1 MTRTP
6 LISNVFDF
14 TTPMLAE
21 HGARAYAERPTLL
34 RQVEQ
39 KLCGRGVL
47 PIAGYSGVGKTTIT
61 NKALG
66 LRADYSISNPYF
78 VGRVNYDRVVAV
90 DVSAAGSRPL
100 EEVLYGKLE
109 SILPAGQKPGSKKE
123 INTDRLAEWIRLMRC
138 VLILDNAHALNRPEL
153 RDAAEKTRA
162 FLRFWAEQTGGE
174 DYPQSKIVLVGS
186 GHEESAFAWLSHRD
200 VTLRANPFSV
210 VPWSGDE
217 LEQILDAG
225 CEHIPQLTF
234 AEDAREALIRL
245 SCGLASTFTLLT
257 QFAAQNAA
265 GGDEV
270 PADGRQVSIVHVE
283 RLIQDSGRIVRAVG
297 SSLEMVERVDRRRS
311 LPELVLLA
319 LAGRQGGYVE
329 LEQAQDFLRQHGLG
343 PAAGQVKDTAVQLA
357 DLGLAHSDEDNLILS
372 ELLIGSL
379 AMLEILAGGFRH
391 RAELNLR
398 KDIFDAV
405 MAWPD
410 DGHGAPAGEV
420 FAPALATGGSPART
434 TGYVFLSYAHKD
446 GADYVRQ
453 LATDLQA
460 QGFDPWWD
468 EKILPGERWNEAIQA
483 AIEQSSVMV
492 VLLTKRA
499 AASTE
504 IEDEWNYAR
513 QRGLLLIPVLY
524 PGIKPEAI
532 PIRLRGFQ
540 WLDARTDYAE
550 ALRRL
555 VETLRAPKP

>member
-1 MTRTP
+1 
-6 LISNVFDF
+6 
-14 TTPMLAE
+14 MLAE
-21 HGARAYAERPTLL
+21 HGARAYARRPTLL

-39 KLCGRGVL
+39 ALCGRGVL

-66 LRADYSISNPYF
+66 LRADYSINNPYF

-90 DVSAAGSRPL
+90 DVSAFGSRPL
-100 EEVLYGKLE
+100 KEVLYGKLE
-109 SILPAGQKPGSKKE
+109 SILPAGQRPGSTE
-123 INTDRLAEWIRLMRC
+123 DVSIDRLAEWVRLVRC
-138 VLILDNAHALNRPEL
+138 VLILDNAHVLNRPEL
-153 RDAAEKTRA
+153 REAAERTRA
-162 FLRFWAEQTGGE
+162 FLRLWAEQTGGE
-174 DYPQSKIVLVGS
+174 DFPQSKIVLVGS

-210 VPWSGDE
+210 KPWSSDE
-217 LEQILDAG
+217 LGQILEAG

-270 PADGRQVSIVHVE
+270 PAAGRQVSKGHVE
-283 RLIQDSGRIVRAVG
+283 RLIQDAGRIVRAVG
-297 SSLEMVERVDRRRS
+297 SSLEMVEHVDRRRS

-329 LEQAQDFLRQHGLG
+329 LEQAQDFLRQYDELG
-343 PAAGQVKDTAVQLA
+343 PAADQVEAIAGQLA
-357 DLGLAHSDEDNLILS
+357 DLGLAHSGGDDLILS
-372 ELLIGSL
+372 ELLVGSL
-379 AMLEILAGGFRH
+379 AMLEILAGGYRY

-398 KDIFDAV
+398 RDVFDAV

-410 DGHGAPAGEV
+410 DEYGAPVGEV
-420 FAPALATGGSPART
+420 FAPSPAAGELPART

-446 GADYVRQ
+446 GTAHVQQ
-453 LATDLQA
+453 LAADLKA

-468 EKILPGERWNEAIQA
+468 ERIEPGARWGEAIQS
-483 AIEQSSVMV
+483 AIEQSDVMV

-499 AASTE
+499 VASTE

-540 WLDARTDYAE
+540 WLDAQTDYTE

-555 VETLRAPKP
+555 IETLRAPRP